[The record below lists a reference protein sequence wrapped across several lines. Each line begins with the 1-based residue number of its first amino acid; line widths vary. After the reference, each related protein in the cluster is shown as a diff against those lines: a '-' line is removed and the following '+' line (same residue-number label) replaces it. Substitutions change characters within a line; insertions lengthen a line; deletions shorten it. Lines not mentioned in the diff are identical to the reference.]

1 MQICHQGT
9 TGVGCWCVCLE
20 LTGGV
25 WEQVTR
31 YTAKAVISEL
41 ITMIQNDGNEK
52 YDICITRVTQEYV
65 MVLTIVCS

>member
-1 MQICHQGT
+1 M
-9 TGVGCWCVCLE
+9 CLE